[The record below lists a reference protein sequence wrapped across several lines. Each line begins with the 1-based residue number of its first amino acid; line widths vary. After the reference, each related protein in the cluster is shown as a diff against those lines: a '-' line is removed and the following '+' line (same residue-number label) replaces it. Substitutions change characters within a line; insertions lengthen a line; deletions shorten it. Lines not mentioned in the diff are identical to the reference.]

1 MVERIHLLVTPGAGD
16 NYASSLGA
24 AVKTIEGDIEPKI
37 KQQQGEA
44 QVKLDASFSSL
55 SEASS
60 AALSAKSA
68 ADTADKSWFEC
79 AAEEQSKRQTIEAAS
94 KSLAS
99 SRSNENEA
107 CQLQQDNKDFAFD
120 ASGKYNFEVACDF
133 AVGDC
138 ASKMEAFVAE
148 TLKKIEADAKAR
160 LNAEQAKY
168 TKLKA
173 SCDARTEERV
183 AAQSALDAADS
194 AWSSQRATCVKL
206 SAQRKSAMCTF
217 GSKVQGKCAAETQ
230 FSELV
235 GATQKSDGTELSEID
250 RASEWKVSQTAK
262 CLVSKAILN
271 GLQTAVSAADTETC
285 VSIIPTLS
293 KLNLHN
299 DEFLT
304 LAASNKCT
312 PLEIS
317 FFNGQAWNV
326 PAGEAPASSE
336 YTRGAFTPELDPSGN
351 FDFCSAAPPTP
362 STSRAHARIQITAQ

>member
-1 MVERIHLLVTPGAGD
+1 MVERIHSLVTPGAAD

-60 AALSAKSA
+60 AAVSAKSA

-99 SRSNENEA
+99 SRSNENES

-120 ASGKYNFEVACDF
+120 AAGKYDFKVTCDF

-138 ASKMEAFVAE
+138 DAKMQAFIAN
-148 TLKKIEADAKAR
+148 TLKKIEADAKAF
-160 LNAEQAKY
+160 LNSEQAKY

-194 AWSSQRATCVKL
+194 DWRSQRATCVTCRR
-206 SAQRKSAMCTF
+206 SASPPC
-217 GSKVQGKCAAETQ
+217 VHLAAK
-230 FSELV
+230 F
-235 GATQKSDGTELSEID
+235 
-250 RASEWKVSQTAK
+250 RASVQQKQGSASWSPPPKNPMGQSSQKLTGPANGR
-262 CLVSKAILN
+262 CLK
-271 GLQTAVSAADTETC
+271 Q
-285 VSIIPTLS
+285 
-293 KLNLHN
+293 
-299 DEFLT
+299 
-304 LAASNKCT
+304 
-312 PLEIS
+312 
-317 FFNGQAWNV
+317 Q
-326 PAGEAPASSE
+326 SSE
-336 YTRGAFTPELDPSGN
+336 
-351 FDFCSAAPPTP
+351 
-362 STSRAHARIQITAQ
+362 QV

>member
-1 MVERIHLLVTPGAGD
+1 MVERIHSLVTPGAAD

-44 QVKLDASFSSL
+44 QVELDASFSSL

-60 AALSAKSA
+60 AAVSAKSA

-107 CQLQQDNKDFAFD
+107 CQLQQDNKDFTFD
-120 ASGKYNFEVACDF
+120 AAGKYEFEVKCDF
-133 AVGDC
+133 ALGDC
-138 ASKMEAFVAE
+138 ASKMEAFVAN
-148 TLKKIEADAKAR
+148 TLKKIEQDAKAL
-160 LNAEQAKY
+160 LNSEQAKY

-173 SCDARTEERV
+173 SCDARKEERV

-217 GSKVQGKCAAETQ
+217 GSTVQSKCAAERV
-230 FSELV
+230 FGELV
-235 GATQKSDGTELSEID
+235 AATQKSDGTELSEID

-262 CLVSKAILN
+262 CLVSKAISN
-271 GLQTAVSAADTETC
+271 GLQTSVSADDTEAC
-285 VSIIPTLS
+285 LSSLPTFES
-293 KLNLHN
+293 GVGGKLNLHR
-299 DEFLT
+299 DDFAGLQ
-304 LAASNKCT
+304 AANRCETSPIT
-312 PLEIS
+312 

-326 PAGEAPASSE
+326 PAGDAPASEE
-336 YTRGAFTPELDPSGN
+336 YTRGGFTPELDPAGN
-351 FDFCSAAPPTP
+351 FEFC
-362 STSRAHARIQITAQ
+362 